1 MASGSVSQLA
11 ISWGLYVITD
21 RHQTLGRPLEEI
33 IREAIKGGARAFQ
46 LREKDLSA
54 KELFELGSRLL
65 RVTRK
70 GGAKLLINDRVDVAL
85 ALGADGV
92 HLAQSSLSPRRVR
105 RFLQKGMQ
113 LGVSCHS
120 LVEAIEAE
128 EGGADFITLG
138 PIFHTLSKARYG
150 PPLGPGII
158 NEARKKVSIPIF
170 ALGGIKASNVVEVM
184 ACGADGVA
192 VISAIMGAKDV
203 AQAVRELLGAV
214 RGISLRSSVLGP

>member
-1 MASGSVSQLA
+1 MRSKGLGGEYPLSPSR
-11 ISWGLYVITD
+11 WGLYVITD

-33 IREAIKGGARAFQ
+33 IREAIKGGAKAFQ

-65 RVTRK
+65 MVTRK
-70 GGAKLLINDRVDVAL
+70 GGAQLLINDRVDVAL

-92 HLAQSSLSPRRVR
+92 HLAQSSLPPGSVR
-105 RFLQKGMQ
+105 RLLQKRMQ

-120 LVEAIEAE
+120 MAEAIKAE

-138 PIFHTLSKARYG
+138 PIFPTLSKLRYG

-158 NEARKKVSIPIF
+158 TEARKKVSIPIF
-170 ALGGIKASNVVEVM
+170 AIGGIKASNVPDVM
-184 ACGADGVA
+184 ACGVDGVA
-192 VISAIMGAKDV
+192 VISAIMGAEDV
-203 AQAVRELLGAV
+203 VQAVRELLEAV
-214 RGISLRSSVLGP
+214 RTADS